1 VAVLVTATAFLGPAV
16 AASPGTAATT
26 RPVSEATSAD
36 SLTTW
41 GLHPSTGGEPDGRVS
56 LRHSVEGGTALSDEV
71 ALTNFGTE
79 PATFA
84 VYGGDGTLSP
94 DGSFDL
100 APSDEEPTGGGA
112 WITVLPAG
120 GSAARDGGGIML
132 EVPAQTTVAIPVEIR
147 VPADATPGDHPAGI
161 VAELA
166 DAGTS
171 SVRMTSR
178 VGVRAHLRVTG
189 DIVAQLSH
197 EQVSATYAPSWNP
210 FAPGTTTITYTVV
223 NSGNV
228 RLGADSAAAVSGLLG
243 LFDAESLAEDREIL
257 PGDSVS
263 HSVQVPT
270 WPTVHARA
278 SLTSTPSTVG
288 EDVVDVPLG
297 VAESTT
303 GVWALPWS
311 QLAVLALLGGALLLF
326 RRHRRRAAQKV
337 EDRIAAAVAAA
348 KGSATAGAD
357 VPEGTDP
364 GLDSVPVQ
372 R

>member
-1 VAVLVTATAFLGPAV
+1 M
-16 AASPGTAATT
+16 
-26 RPVSEATSAD
+26 
-36 SLTTW
+36 
-41 GLHPSTGGEPDGRVS
+41 
-56 LRHSVEGGTALSDEV
+56 EGGTELSDEV

-100 APSDEEPTGGGA
+100 APSDQEPTGGGS

-120 GSAARDGGGIML
+120 GSEARDGGGLML
-132 EVPAQTTVAIPVEIR
+132 EVPGQTTVAIPVEIR

-166 DAGTS
+166 DTGTT

-189 DIVAQLSH
+189 DILAQLTH

-228 RLGADSAAAVSGLLG
+228 RLGADSAATVSGPFG
-243 LFDAESLAEDREIL
+243 LFDAESLTEDREIL
-257 PGDSVS
+257 PGDPVS
-263 HSVQVPT
+263 HTVAVPT
-270 WPTVHARA
+270 WPTVHARG
-278 SLTSTPSTVG
+278 SLTSTPGIVG
-288 EDVVDVPLG
+288 EDVVDVPL
-297 VAESTT
+297 AAATSTVS
-303 GVWALPWS
+303 VWAVPWS
-311 QLAVLALLGGALLLF
+311 QLALLALICGALLLF

-337 EDRIAAAVAAA
+337 QDRIAAAVAAA
-348 KGSATAGAD
+348 TGSAAAAD
-357 VPEGTDP
+357 VPEDTDP
-364 GLDSVPVQ
+364 GLPDSVPS
-372 R
+372 RR